1 MTLKFKYK
9 VFSYSY
15 TMKNDIVKIY
25 SVPREYS
32 GDELY
37 IADYSSTSIEPFP
50 SSEGSKTKL
59 IYHAIKKDVMGTP
72 HIEVLMNKIGDI
84 EYA

>member
-9 VFSYSY
+9 RFSYSY
-15 TMKNDIVKIY
+15 TMKNDIIKIY

-37 IADYSSTSIEPFP
+37 IADYSPTSIEPFP

-59 IYHAIKKDVMGTP
+59 IYHASKRNVMGTT
-72 HIEVLMNKIGDI
+72 HIEVLTNNIGDI